1 MKVNVTPPR
10 VLAIYSAPTRIDR
23 GFFLFLSLAV
33 TFYLLC
39 WSHPILCL
47 SQPEIKLSENT
58 KWNIAFLRLLI
69 SCSISGA
76 EQQCSDHSHIDPL
89 RDQLIS

>member
-1 MKVNVTPPR
+1 MPGFILIFMKCPCESFSPLKAHLMKVNVTPPR

-23 GFFLFLSLAV
+23 GLFLFLSLAV

-39 WSHPILCL
+39 RSHPILSL

-58 KWNIAFLRLLI
+58 K
-69 SCSISGA
+69 
-76 EQQCSDHSHIDPL
+76 
-89 RDQLIS
+89 